1 MKLASLS
8 AAVAALTLVCGVTA
22 ASAVTIT
29 MNNRSSATMTS
40 LRTGE
45 TSNPNWGPNILEG
58 RIAPGEA
65 AEVTIPDELP
75 GCRYDFRADFSDGS
89 VLDTRNVDICA
100 LDGGELDISDQ

>member
-1 MKLASLS
+1 MKSELTTASIAAIVLALVATS
-8 AAVAALTLVCGVTA
+8 AQAI
-22 ASAVTIT
+22 TIT

-45 TSNPNWGPNILEG
+45 TSNPNWGPNILEE

-75 GCRYDFRADFSDGS
+75 GCRYDFRATFTDGS
-89 VLDTRNVDICA
+89 ELDVRNIDICA
-100 LDGGELDISDQ
+100 RDGGELDITDG